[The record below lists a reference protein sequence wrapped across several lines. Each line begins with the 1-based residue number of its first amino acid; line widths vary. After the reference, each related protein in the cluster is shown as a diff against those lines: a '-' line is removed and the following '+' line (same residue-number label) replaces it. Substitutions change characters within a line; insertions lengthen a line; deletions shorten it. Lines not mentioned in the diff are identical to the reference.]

1 MKKNIA
7 LPEVSAE
14 SVRDA
19 VEKLNAFRALSED
32 TLTAKKSV
40 IADSVTALASCKD
53 DDAKILAKE
62 SILKAVADYNA
73 AALMLTVKNLNAT
86 ENALDVYLSTA
97 SAGVY
102 SSAKFSRNAVT
113 YEDSYVTASE
123 WASKNRSLKALY
135 DLALTDP
142 TEKSGEKSL
151 SFPVIV
157 PETLAFQ
164 GAIEVLQVLCVRT
177 LDFVA
182 ATPMRGTDAPAKPTN
197 AQLLAQVN
205 KVAELIT
212 GKNEDLYSWSSK
224 AVLTFS
230 ATYKAKKRTV
240 KGAGDSEFINLI
252 FDIIRQKRVN
262 VDKMAFTSKASAF
275 REVK

>member
-1 MKKNIA
+1 MKKNVTTTEKIA
-7 LPEVSAE
+7 V
-14 SVRDA
+14 SVREA
-19 VEKLNAFRALSED
+19 VEKLNAFRALGED

-40 IADSVTALASCKD
+40 IADGVSALASCKD
-53 DDAKILAKE
+53 EDTKILAKE
-62 SILKAVADYNA
+62 SILKAVADYNT

-102 SSAKFSRNAVT
+102 SSAKFTRNAVT
-113 YEDSYVTASE
+113 YEDAYVTASE
-123 WASKNRSLKALY
+123 WASKNRGLKSLY
-135 DLALTDP
+135 DLAMTDP
-142 TEKSGEKSL
+142 SEKNGAKSL
-151 SFPVIV
+151 TFPEVV
-157 PETLAFQ
+157 PASLAFQ

-182 ATPMRGTDAPAKPTN
+182 ASPVRGTDAPSKPTN

-212 GKNEDLYSWSSK
+212 GKNEDLYSWASK

-230 ATYKAKKRTV
+230 ATYRAKKRMV
-240 KGAGDSEFINLI
+240 KGAGDSDFINLI

-262 VDKMAFTSKASAF
+262 IDKMAFTSKASAF
-275 REVK
+275 REAK